1 MLVYRLVPGIFGNS
15 VWVPFPLPLSVS
27 LCSLSPPV
35 PCAACP
41 PLWAAL
47 PRHLP
52 PASFHA
58 SHRSSSTPSSFAL
71 DLPSLRHAPAEASRG
86 CHLAAAV
93 ARAAQHPGFP
103 SCARLSTP
111 GDPASQSTRP
121 LARSLPQTRRT
132 PPPPCVN
139 PGELDAAAEPPL
151 QLSSARADPLGS
163 SAVGPRS
170 SPTHPPLPIA
180 TRAPP
185 RRSRPPPVTCFR
197 GATSLL
203 CLDPN

>member
-1 MLVYRLVPGIFGNS
+1 LKFRLGPCL
-15 VWVPFPLPLSVS
+15 LPQLPSLLSLTADS
-27 LCSLSPPV
+27 ATPP
-35 PCAACP
+35 A
-41 PLWAAL
+41 AAL
-47 PRHLP
+47 GRPRPTPTSPLLR
-52 PASFHA
+52 AGVHA
-58 SHRSSSTPSSFAL
+58 SRPSSSTPSSFAL

-93 ARAAQHPGFP
+93 ARAAQHPGPP
-103 SCARLSTP
+103 SIARISIPGSST
-111 GDPASQSTRP
+111 TRSP
-121 LARSLPQTRRT
+121 RSLARSLPSFPKPA
-132 PPPPCVN
+132 PPFIRN

-151 QLSSARADPLGS
+151 QLSSARADPLES
-163 SAVGPRS
+163 STVGPRS

>member
-1 MLVYRLVPGIFGNS
+1 MGSLEFLVITNRPL
-15 VWVPFPLPLSVS
+15 FPSPP
-27 LCSLSPPV
+27 LCSVPRRRPPTAPTPAPWRGFPAAFFRRAVAHASPRASSTALAIALEP
-35 PCAACP
+35 P
-41 PLWAAL
+41 PLATL
-47 PRHLP
+47 PRRGP
-52 PASFHA
+52 E
-58 SHRSSSTPSSFAL
+58 
-71 DLPSLRHAPAEASRG
+71 APRG

-93 ARAAQHPGFP
+93 ARAAQHPGLP

>member
-1 MLVYRLVPGIFGNS
+1 MGPFSPSPVCLSLLSLAAGAVRRPPAALGHPPRATSCSSWLPRVAQKLPTALCHRAGA
-15 VWVPFPLPLSVS
+15 PFP
-27 LCSLSPPV
+27 
-35 PCAACP
+35 
-41 PLWAAL
+41 
-47 PRHLP
+47 R
-52 PASFHA
+52 HA
-58 SHRSSSTPSSFAL
+58 S
-71 DLPSLRHAPAEASRG
+71 AEASRG

-93 ARAAQHPGFP
+93 ARAAQHPGP
-103 SCARLSTP
+103 LSIARISIPGSST
-111 GDPASQSTRP
+111 TRSP
-121 LARSLPQTRRT
+121 RSLARSLPSFPKPA
-132 PPPPCVN
+132 PPFIRN